1 MHDGLSKVLLA
12 RSACSALPRQWL
24 ARCRLREHHVID
36 IAKNAASA
44 ASFGVASKTRSMGG
58 FVGPFVA
65 RTRFGRAGAYL
76 RGMLA
81 SWNGAVGTGRRFM
94 CEAIG
99 AMAASMVVV
108 ALTSPTGANAGPT
121 QMRLPASL
129 VQPDLILR
137 SAAAR
142 LAPGCE
148 REVPVAIVTI
158 EGANTG
164 NGPSGAIAGA
174 ASYSVDGAANFTPT
188 HPSESLAAIAAGAS
202 RRTRCR

>member
-1 MHDGLSKVLLA
+1 
-12 RSACSALPRQWL
+12 
-24 ARCRLREHHVID
+24 
-36 IAKNAASA
+36 
-44 ASFGVASKTRSMGG
+44 
-58 FVGPFVA
+58 
-65 RTRFGRAGAYL
+65 
-76 RGMLA
+76 
-81 SWNGAVGTGRRFM
+81 M
-94 CEAIG
+94 CKAIG
-99 AMAASMVVV
+99 AMAASMAVA

-148 REVPVAIVTI
+148 REVPVAVVSI
-158 EGANTG
+158 EVANTG

-174 ASYSVDGAANFTPT
+174 ASYSVDGAASFTPT

-202 RRTRCR
+202 ATHTM